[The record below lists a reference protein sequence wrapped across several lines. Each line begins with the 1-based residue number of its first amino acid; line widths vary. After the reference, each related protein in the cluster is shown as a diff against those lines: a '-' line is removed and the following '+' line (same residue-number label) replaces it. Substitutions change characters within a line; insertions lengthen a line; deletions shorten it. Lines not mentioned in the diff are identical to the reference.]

1 MVIDGGIDVDNF
13 HFDGATI
20 ALSSGDMVLD
30 GAGDIILDAD
40 GADVI
45 FKDGG
50 TAIGT
55 FTNSSSDFVITANVQ
70 DKDILFKGDDGG
82 SAITALTL
90 DMSAAGAAT
99 FRSTITCTPTATLL
113 IKNSSGSTL
122 KTIHGVNSN

>member
-1 MVIDGGIDVDNF
+1 M
-13 HFDGATI
+13 
-20 ALSSGDMVLD
+20 
-30 GAGDIILDAD
+30 
-40 GADVI
+40 
-45 FKDGG
+45 
-50 TAIGT
+50 
-55 FTNSSSDFVITANVQ
+55 ITANVQ

-122 KTIHGVNSN
+122 KTIHGVNSS